1 MKTISALTLLAAI
14 LSFSSCEEDSV
25 SGCTDSTATN
35 YNSSA
40 TDDDLSCMYPSG
52 VSELLTGNWT
62 SDSSEVR
69 MILSEEMLTI
79 FMMYSEEMTPEE
91 FEEEIG
97 FEMPSTEEEWAQ
109 IADEGLEVES
119 EGYQGNINITDST
132 FTINQMEG
140 DITNLEYV
148 LVNENRIEFINPDFN
163 EEEDDFEYFDIVN
176 ISETSL
182 TLSSRI
188 IEQDDDEEAVE
199 YTVLIYLSK

>member
-62 SDSSEVR
+62 SDSSKVR

-79 FMMYSEEMTPEE
+79 FMIYSEEMTPEE

-109 IADEGLEVES
+109 IADEGLQVES

-163 EEEDDFEYFDIVN
+163 AEDNYFEYFDIIN

-182 TLSSRI
+182 TLNSRI
-188 IEQDDDEEAVE
+188 IEQDEDEEAVE

>member
-40 TDDDLSCMYPSG
+40 TDDDLSCIYPSE

-62 SDSSEVR
+62 SDSSKVR

-79 FMMYSEEMTPEE
+79 FMIYSEEMTPEE

-109 IADEGLEVES
+109 IADEGLQVES

-163 EEEDDFEYFDIVN
+163 AEDNYFEYFDIIN

-182 TLSSRI
+182 TLSSTI
-188 IEQDDDEEAVE
+188 IEQDEDEESVE

>member
-163 EEEDDFEYFDIVN
+163 AEDNYFEYFDIIN

-182 TLSSRI
+182 TLNSRI
-188 IEQDDDEEAVE
+188 IEQDEDEEAVE

>member
-40 TDDDLSCMYPSG
+40 TDDDLSCIYPSE

-163 EEEDDFEYFDIVN
+163 AEDNYFEYFDIIN

-182 TLSSRI
+182 TLNSRI
-188 IEQDDDEEAVE
+188 IEQDEDEEAVE

>member
-1 MKTISALTLLAAI
+1 MKKISIFTLLAAI

-40 TDDDLSCMYPSG
+40 TDDDLSCMYPNE
-52 VSELLTGNWT
+52 VSELLIGSWT

-79 FMMYSEEMTPEE
+79 FMMYSEEITPEE
-91 FEEEIG
+91 FEEELG
-97 FEMPSTEEEWAQ
+97 FEMPSSEEEWAQ
-109 IADEGLEVES
+109 IAEEGLQVES

-199 YTVLIYLSK
+199 YSVLIYLSK

>member
-79 FMMYSEEMTPEE
+79 FMIYSEEMTPEE

-109 IADEGLEVES
+109 IADEGLQVES

-163 EEEDDFEYFDIVN
+163 AEDNYFEYFDIIN

-182 TLSSRI
+182 TLNSRI
-188 IEQDDDEEAVE
+188 IEQDEDEEAVE